1 MRKITV
7 LALAFM
13 FLWGCKKEDNNDTVP
28 APVPTPVPAD
38 VAPRFEI
45 VEIST
50 DWGNIHIWLHKNT
63 PLHRT
68 NFLKLADSGFYNNT
82 TFHPVIPGFMI
93 QGGDPNSKDENP
105 NNDGQGGPGY
115 TIPAE
120 ILDTFRND
128 RGTIAAA
135 RLGNQVNPLRASSGS
150 QFYINVANNNSLN
163 REYTVFGKVISG
175 MNVADSIVVRPR
187 NTSNNRP
194 LSDVKMQV
202 KVLRLTKDEIQNQFA
217 FVVPE

>member
-1 MRKITV
+1 MYKITALI
-7 LALAFM
+7 LAMMLV
-13 FLWGCKKEDNNDTVP
+13 WSCKKEQNDETVP
-28 APVPTPVPAD
+28 TNSTSVTD
-38 VAPRFEI
+38 IIPRYEI

-68 NFLKLADSGFYNNT
+68 NFIKLADSGFYNNT
-82 TFHPVIPGFMI
+82 TFHRIIPGFMI
-93 QGGDPNSKDENP
+93 QGGDPNSKDSDP

-135 RLGNQVNPLRASSGS
+135 RLGNQVNPLKASSGS
-150 QFYINVANNNSLN
+150 QFYINVVNNNSLN
-163 REYTVFGKVISG
+163 GEYTVFGRVISG
-175 MNVADSIVVRPR
+175 MNVADSIVIRPR
-187 NTSNNRP
+187 NTTNNRP
-194 LSDVKMQV
+194 LIDIKMQV
-202 KVLRLTKDEIQNQFA
+202 KVLRLSKTEIQNQFA